1 MMNLPLVTA
10 FLAWAK
16 RLRFRQ
22 LFFLT
27 GALFLADLFIP
38 DMVPFADEVL
48 LGLAT
53 LLFANWKDTRQPKD
67 VAGTIDPDKPD
78 DQNA

>member
-1 MMNLPLVTA
+1 MNLPLVTA

-27 GALFLADLFIP
+27 GGLFIADMFVP
-38 DMVPFADEVL
+38 DLVPFIDEIL

-53 LLFANWKDTRQPKD
+53 LLFATWKDNREPKE
-67 VAGTIDPDKPD
+67 VAGAIDPDDTPNR
-78 DQNA
+78 NA